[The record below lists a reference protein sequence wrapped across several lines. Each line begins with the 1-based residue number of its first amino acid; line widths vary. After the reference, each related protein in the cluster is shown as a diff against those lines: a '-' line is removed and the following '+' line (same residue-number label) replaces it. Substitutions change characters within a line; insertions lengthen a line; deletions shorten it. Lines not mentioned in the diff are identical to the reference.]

1 MADHDDPFGEK
12 DPPAPPRRLGA
23 LVVVGT
29 GIRTVGQMTTEA
41 VAWIKRADKVLYL
54 VGDPIAEGAIRA
66 LNPDGAQ
73 SLADTYV
80 QDKDRTDA
88 YGGMVDRVMACLRA
102 GDLTCAAFY
111 GHPVVF
117 VSPAHEMIRRAR
129 NEGFEARMLPGISAE
144 DCLFADLGV
153 DPGIHGC
160 QSWEATDFVLN
171 RRTLDPTSAVVLWQ
185 IGVFGFATHKQGG
198 YALPAMP
205 LLVERLESVYAPGH
219 PMYLYEAAVLPG
231 CQSVIRQ
238 IVAADLMTTPLS
250 AAYTLYIPPAKMAEP
265 DMDAYNRMVALN
277 AAYKESGQE

>member
-1 MADHDDPFGEK
+1 MADRDDPFGDNEL
-12 DPPAPPRRLGA
+12 PARRGS
-23 LVVVGT
+23 LVIVGT

-66 LNPDGAQ
+66 LNPAGAQ

-80 QDKDRTDA
+80 AEKDRTDA
-88 YGGMVDRVMACLRA
+88 YGGMVDRILACLRA

-111 GHPVVF
+111 GHPGVF
-117 VSPAHEMIRRAR
+117 VSPAHEAVRRAR
-129 NEGFEARMLPGISAE
+129 AEGFEARMLPGISAE

-160 QSWEATDFVLN
+160 QSYEATDFVLN
-171 RRTLDPTSAVVLWQ
+171 RRSVDTSAAVVLWQ

-205 LLVERLESVYAPGH
+205 LLVEKLERIYGPPHA
-219 PMYLYEAAVLPG
+219 MYLYEAAVLPG
-231 CQSVIRQ
+231 CESVIRQ
-238 IVAADLMTTPLS
+238 IVAADLMTAPLS
-250 AAYTLYIPPAKMAEP
+250 AAYTLYIPPARVADT
-265 DMDAYNRMVALN
+265 DMDAYNRMVAFN
-277 AAYKESGQE
+277 AAYKESGEE